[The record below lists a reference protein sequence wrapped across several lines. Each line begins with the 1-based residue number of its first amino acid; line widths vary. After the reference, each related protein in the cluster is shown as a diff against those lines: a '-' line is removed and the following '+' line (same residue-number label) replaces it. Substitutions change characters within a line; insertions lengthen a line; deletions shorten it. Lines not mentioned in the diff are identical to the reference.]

1 MGYDVIVTF
10 SNFHQTIVHTSK
22 SIEATKFIL
31 GTNIQQ
37 QKVLLLMIKVKVTL
51 TDDEGLS

>member
-37 QKVLLLMIKVKVTL
+37 QKVRLITKVKVTL
-51 TDDEGLS
+51 TDAEGHR